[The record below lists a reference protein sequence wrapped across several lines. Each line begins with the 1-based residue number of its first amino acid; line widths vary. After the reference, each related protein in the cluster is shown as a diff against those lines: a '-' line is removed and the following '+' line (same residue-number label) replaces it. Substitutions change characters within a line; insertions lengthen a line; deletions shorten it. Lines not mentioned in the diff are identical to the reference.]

1 MKKQDSIPRSFL
13 AAAGLSVKTQPRI
26 LCYAIACCLAAA
38 SAGAYAKNDTLR
50 NYVETGRLGD
60 PASWRTQEFRNEW
73 GLGAIRADE
82 AYARGYTGKG
92 VKLGIFDQYVYAKH
106 PEFEGKDKVI
116 NLVTKGLR
124 EYTDPYLKVEK
135 GTPFT
140 YGDEPKRQYDNTLGN
155 HGVHV
160 AGIAAANR
168 DGKEMHGVAYNAQI
182 ISADNGDPG
191 PEDGIILGNDGAVY
205 QAGWHA
211 LRDSGARIINNSWA
225 IGIPKKLHDEGSDP
239 SAAHFTLVEAQ
250 KQFDEIKPFLGTK
263 SGGAY
268 QGAID
273 VARSGIVTIFAA
285 GNSFNF
291 NNPDAIGGLAWFV
304 PDIAPNWLT
313 VASLQQDP
321 NSTNS
326 EPYTIS
332 YFSSRCGYTASF
344 CVSAPGSRVYSSIIT
359 GTDISDLGVGYGNK
373 SGTSMAAPH
382 VAGSVA
388 VLMERFPYMTGAQVA
403 SVLRTTATDMG
414 EKGIDE
420 IYGWGMINLGKAING
435 PSMFYTAEDIPEKFR
450 IPDPDGVA
458 YGNGQFIADIPGAG
472 AVLDK
477 GKPTERV
484 CEGIQCDSDLWSN
497 DISGHGGLT
506 KQGRGALSLS
516 GENTYLGP
524 TLVKQGLLNI
534 NGSISSTVSVMENG
548 TLGGAGIVGAVTVQR
563 GGTVAPGDVVG
574 TLKVTDKIIFEP
586 GSHYAVEI
594 AADGRGDNIQ
604 VEKSAQLDGATVSV
618 SLENTGNLLAYNK
631 VDGFQHHPYRILNA
645 QKGINGYFEPQTRS
659 NSPFVD
665 TALSYQPNE
674 VNLHVERNDIAFVD
688 VAKTQNE
695 RELATVADSL
705 GFGNSVYESI
715 LASNSAE
722 QARNAYRQLNGQIH
736 ADVASLL
743 VNNSRYLRDTLNSRL
758 SQAEG
763 RSLSS
768 DIHGDNN
775 GAWVRLLSAWEHASG
790 TENASGYQA
799 NNYGVFLG
807 IDTLIDDYS
816 RLGVATGY
824 TRTSLNGGNRSNADS
839 NNYHLALYGDRQ
851 FGDFALRTNGG
862 FTWHQIDTKR
872 LIKYGNQ
879 YDNESANY
887 DGRTAQI
894 SAELAYHLP
903 AGAVNLEPFV
913 NFAYVNFQNEG
924 INENGAA
931 AALHGNRQHTE
942 ATLSTLGLRANHNW
956 QTSSGSSIALNGEL
970 GWQHQY
976 GDRERATGL
985 SFRGSNTTFVTRS
998 VPISRDGVVLK
1009 ANAEV
1014 KANDNVSVT
1023 FGYSGVLSSSHQDN
1037 SINAGLRWTF

>member
-1 MKKQDSIPRSFL
+1 MKKQDRIPQSSL

-38 SAGAYAKNDTLR
+38 SAGAYAENNNLK
-50 NYVETGRLGD
+50 NYVETGRLGN
-60 PASWRTQEFRNEW
+60 PASWRTQEFQNEW

-92 VKLGIFDQYVYAKH
+92 IKLGILDQYVYVKH
-106 PEFEGKDKVI
+106 PELMGKGKVTNLITEGI
-116 NLVTKGLR
+116 R
-124 EYTDPYLKVEK
+124 EYTDPYLKVNK
-135 GTPFT
+135 GTKFK
-140 YGDEPKRQYDNTLGN
+140 YGDGPKLEGDGKVGA

-168 DGKEMHGVAYNAQI
+168 DGKEMHGVAYDAQI
-182 ISADNGDPG
+182 IGADNGDPG
-191 PEDGIILGNDGAVY
+191 PEDGKILGNDGGVY
-205 QAGWHA
+205 QAGWDA
-211 LRDSGARIINNSWA
+211 LRNSGVRIINNSWG
-225 IGIPKKLHDEGSDP
+225 IGVPKKLEDGGSDP
-239 SAAHFTLVEAQ
+239 NAAHFTLVEAQ
-250 KQFDEIKPFLGTK
+250 KQFDEIKPILGTK
-263 SGGAY
+263 PGGAY

-273 VARSGIVTIFAA
+273 AARSGIVTIFAA
-285 GNSFNF
+285 GNSKNF
-291 NNPDAIGGLAWFV
+291 TEPDAIAGLAWFV

-321 NSTNS
+321 NSANS

-332 YFSSRCGYTASF
+332 SFSSRCGYTASF
-344 CVSAPGSRVYSSIIT
+344 CVSAPGSQIYSSMIK
-359 GTDISDLGVGYGNK
+359 GQLDDIKNGYAK
-373 SGTSMAAPH
+373 WSGTSMAAPH
-382 VAGSVA
+382 AAGSIA

-420 IYGWGMINLGKAING
+420 LYGWGLINLGKAING
-435 PSMFYTAEDIPEKFR
+435 PGMFYTAEDIPEKFR

-458 YGNGQFIADIPGAG
+458 YGNGQFIADIPGVG
-472 AVLDK
+472 AILDK
-477 GKPTERV
+477 GQPTERV
-484 CEGIQCDSDLWSN
+484 CEGDQCESDIWSN

-516 GENTYLGP
+516 GANTYSGP
-524 TLVKQGLLNI
+524 TLVKQGLLNV
-534 NGSISSTVSVMENG
+534 NGSISSTVLVMENG
-548 TLGGAGIVGAVTVQR
+548 ALGGAGSVGEVTVQR
-563 GGTVAPGDVVG
+563 GGIVAPGDAIG
-574 TLKVTDKIIFEP
+574 TLKVADKMIFEP

-594 AADGRGDNIQ
+594 SGDGRGDNIQ
-604 VEKSAQLDGATVSV
+604 VEKNAQLNGATVSV
-618 SLENTGNLLAYNK
+618 SLENTGNLLSHNK
-631 VDGFQHHPYRILNA
+631 VSGFLKHPYRILNA
-645 QKGINGYFEPQTRS
+645 RQGISGYFEQPTS
-659 NSPFVD
+659 TNSLFVD
-665 TALSYQPNE
+665 TTLSYQPSE
-674 VNLHVERNDIAFVD
+674 VNLHVERNDTAFVD

-695 RELATVADSL
+695 RELAAAADSL

-715 LASNSAE
+715 LTSHSAE
-722 QARNAYRQLNGQIH
+722 QARNVYCQLDGQIH

-799 NNYGVFLG
+799 NNYGVLLG

-824 TRTSLNGGNRSNADS
+824 TRTSLDGGNRSTADS

-872 LIKYGNQ
+872 LISYGNQ
-879 YDNESANY
+879 YDDENANY

-903 AGAVNLEPFV
+903 VGAANLEPFA
-913 NFAYVNFQNEG
+913 NLAYVNFQSEG
-924 INENGAA
+924 INEKGAA
-931 AALHGNRQHTE
+931 AALHGDRQHTE

-956 QTSSGSSIALNGEL
+956 QMPSGALVALNGEL

-985 SFRGSNTTFVTRS
+985 SFRGSNTTFLTRS

-1023 FGYSGVLSSSHQDN
+1023 FGYSGVLSKNHQDN
-1037 SINAGLRWTF
+1037 SINAGFIWRF